1 MQLESSLL
9 GSQTGS
15 IPLLCIL
22 YKYSLQLLPLFL
34 YSLISR
40 VGQQCCYDNSG
51 DLIVGHPGGG
61 SVDRVSQESS
71 RVEHFLQ
78 DVYPFVV
85 CCKGR
90 LPDCSK
96 YYEDRPSDDGSNFVP
111 PTPPGILL

>member
-1 MQLESSLL
+1 M
-9 GSQTGS
+9 
-15 IPLLCIL
+15 
-22 YKYSLQLLPLFL
+22 YFMYSLQLLPLF
-34 YSLISR
+34 YSLTSR